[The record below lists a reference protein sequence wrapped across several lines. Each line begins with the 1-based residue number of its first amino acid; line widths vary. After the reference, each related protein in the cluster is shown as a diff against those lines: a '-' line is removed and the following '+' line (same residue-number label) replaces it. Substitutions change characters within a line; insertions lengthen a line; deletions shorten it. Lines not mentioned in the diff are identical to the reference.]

1 MASPFASI
9 QAGIDAAAGGDL
21 VLVGPGVYVERIDL
35 RGKAIEIRGAA
46 GPSLTVLD
54 ANQSG
59 TAVLATSGERAVWGI
74 VVRHAG
80 GDVIYQR
87 EPARLLHPASNMKI
101 LTLAAAAER
110 LGWDFRFETVVQA
123 TAPLDSAG
131 TVRGDVVVVGGG
143 DPTISRRHDGAAVLA
158 AWAEQLWRQGVRR
171 VQGRVIGDGSR
182 FGGTTFGDGWQ
193 WDDFAYGYAAPVNA
207 LSFNEN
213 TAEILVTPGATAGA
227 LATLQPVDTAA
238 PLAVRNEI
246 RTAASETA
254 RRISIRSSADDSRLT
269 LDGEVPL
276 GYEPFSILKVERDP
290 SSGVVDKDEIKK
302 RLLEALRH

>member
-1 MASPFASI
+1 MRRLASALAVALVVGSACASRT
-9 QAGIDAAAGGDL
+9 AEPPASRL
-21 VLVGPGVYVERIDL
+21 PP
-35 RGKAIEIRGAA
+35 
-46 GPSLTVLD
+46 PSSLSQQLD
-54 ANQSG
+54 
-59 TAVLATSGERAVWGI
+59 AVLATSGERAVWGI

-193 WDDFAYGYAAPVNA
+193 WDDFPYGYAAPVNA
-207 LSFNEN
+207 LS
-213 TAEILVTPGATAGA
+213 
-227 LATLQPVDTAA
+227 
-238 PLAVRNEI
+238 
-246 RTAASETA
+246 
-254 RRISIRSSADDSRLT
+254 RSTICDDGL
-269 LDGEVPL
+269 
-276 GYEPFSILKVERDP
+276 
-290 SSGVVDKDEIKK
+290 SGT
-302 RLLEALRH
+302 R